1 MPNDGGGF
9 ARPRFFPAPLK
20 LENLMKVRMLWAAPG
35 GPLVCGEV
43 YDLADAAQF
52 IAAGDAEKAGKG
64 VAALPDPRPQPEPVA
79 VADVA
84 EVVEAPEVVEDAET
98 SDAPVAPEA

>member
-9 ARPRFFPAPLK
+9 ARPRFFPPFK
-20 LENLMKVRMLWAAPG
+20 LENLMKVRMLWTAPG

-43 YDLADAAQF
+43 YDLADADQF

-64 VAALPDPRPQPEPVA
+64 VAALPDPRPQPEPA
-79 VADVA
+79 EVA
-84 EVVEAPEVVEDAET
+84 EVVEVVEATET

>member
-9 ARPRFFPAPLK
+9 ARPRFFPPVTL
-20 LENLMKVRMLWAAPG
+20 LNSENLMKVRMLWAAPG

-43 YDLADAAQF
+43 YDLADADQF
-52 IAAGDAEKAGKG
+52 IAAGDAEKAAKG
-64 VAALPDPRPQPEPVA
+64 VAALPDPRPQPEPVEL
-79 VADVA
+79 ADVVEEA
-84 EVVEAPEVVEDAET
+84 DAVEA

>member
-1 MPNDGGGF
+1 
-9 ARPRFFPAPLK
+9 
-20 LENLMKVRMLWAAPG
+20 MKVRMLWAAPG